1 MAHIPTEQIDAI
13 HNALAEF
20 IRVKLIRL
28 LLDRELCVCELV
40 GALEEPQYK
49 VSRHLAILKSAGLVQ
64 DRRSGTWI
72 FYSLDPNLPVEWK
85 QALLELSKVWD
96 YNHEI
101 QLALHRINTIKF
113 RPESEDCAVN
123 SCVKENMQITASKG
137 VK

>member
-1 MAHIPTEQIDAI
+1 MAHIPTSQIEAI

-20 IRVKLIRL
+20 IRIKIIRL

-72 FYSLDPNLPVEWK
+72 FYSIDSSLSAEW
-85 QALLELSKVWD
+85 LGVLVELSKVWD
-96 YNHEI
+96 YNNEV
-101 QLALHRINTIKF
+101 QQVLHRMNTIKF
-113 RPESEDCAVN
+113 RPETQSCSDIFN
-123 SCVKENMQITASKG
+123 SKENMQNDAIIGEK
-137 VK
+137 